1 MTPRGAVNGI
11 SRSHVLREVVLP
23 TARLVDVPTAARY
36 LGVSRRSI
44 FRMLEAGVLSAVRL
58 PHVRALR
65 LDVRDLERL
74 VDAGKV
80 GS

>member
-1 MTPRGAVNGI
+1 VTRAAVNGDGG
-11 SRSHVLREVVLP
+11 SHVPRALVLP
-23 TARLVDVPTAARY
+23 AARLVDVAGAARY
-36 LGVSRRSI
+36 LGVSRRSV
-44 FRMLEAGVLSAVRL
+44 FRMR
-58 PHVRALR
+58 VRALR